1 MRKSFWDLIKDWVLL
16 FSLLVISVG
25 VMLTLNQPLLRSMR
39 AASLESTAWL
49 ESQFSWVG
57 GFLTALEENSTL
69 RSENITLS
77 SQLARLREAESQ
89 NERFRRM
96 LGMQDTT
103 DYYPL
108 QPARIVSKDITR
120 QHNMLI
126 VNAGRADS
134 VKTGMAVVDERGI
147 IGKVVLA
154 SEHYAKVM
162 PLMNTDF
169 SVPGKI
175 QSLQTQ
181 GLISWSREHPNRLL
195 MEHVPK
201 TDPVLQGQL
210 VVTSGYSGSFPAGY
224 PIGII
229 DSISANTGR
238 NELDIYLNP
247 AAPVRSAEYVFVVL
261 HQPNEELQNLQAQT
275 VGPRSTD

>member
-16 FSLLVISVG
+16 FGLLVVSVG

-69 RSENITLS
+69 RNENITLS

-89 NERFRRM
+89 NERLQRM

-103 DYYPL
+103 DYPL
-108 QPARIVSKDITR
+108 QPARIVAKDVTR
-120 QHNMLI
+120 QHNMLVI
-126 VNAGRADS
+126 DAGRADS

-147 IGKVVLA
+147 IGKVVLT

-181 GLISWSREHPNRLL
+181 GLISWSREHPNHLL

-224 PIGII
+224 PIGVV

-238 NELDIYLNP
+238 NELEIHLDP
-247 AAPVRSAEYVFVVL
+247 VAPLRSAEYVFVVL
-261 HQPNEELQNLQAQT
+261 HQPSQEFRNLQAQT
-275 VGPRSTD
+275 VGSRSTD

>member
-16 FSLLVISVG
+16 FSLLIVSLG
-25 VMLTLNQPLLRSMR
+25 VMLTLNQPLLQSMR

-69 RSENITLS
+69 RRENIMLS
-77 SQLARLREAESQ
+77 SELARLREAESQ
-89 NERFRRM
+89 NERLQRM
-96 LGMQDTT
+96 LGMRDTT
-103 DYYPL
+103 SYPL
-108 QPARIVSKDITR
+108 QPARIVSKDITK

-126 VNAGRADS
+126 INAGRADS
-134 VKTGMAVVDERGI
+134 VKTDMAVVDERGI
-147 IGKVVLA
+147 IGKVVLT

-162 PLMNTDF
+162 PLINTDF
-169 SVPGKI
+169 TVPGKI

-181 GLISWSREHPNRLL
+181 GLVSWSREHPNRLL

-201 TDPVLQGQL
+201 TEPVLQGQL

-224 PIGII
+224 PIGVV
-229 DSISANTGR
+229 DSISASTGR
-238 NELDIYLNP
+238 NELDIYLDP
-247 AAPVRSAEYVFVVL
+247 VAPVRSAEYVFVVL
-261 HQPNEELQNLQAQT
+261 HRPDEDLQRLQEQT
-275 VGPRSTD
+275 VVSRSTD